1 MLVLRTLA
9 VESEPRLTDNF
20 KKRQLALPIYLP
32 SLLFEAAL
40 SALLPILPA
49 SATEFGFDLAAAGA
63 VTAAAMLGTFL
74 FELPA
79 STIVNRLGERTS
91 MILATLVASV
101 FGFLGFLNLG
111 YWQLLLIAMGFGAM
125 FSLFGLS
132 RHSMLAAQVPVLHRA
147 KAMSLLG
154 GSFRGG
160 AALGPILGSLAV
172 AQFGTEAAY
181 LVASGLCLA
190 ALIAVTTVPA
200 SRLQSSP
207 SGQHGNVWAVAKR
220 EKAKLLTLGVASAII
235 SAGRTIRMIG
245 LPLLAI
251 QLGIDAATA
260 SLIFGVTGAIDFA
273 LFYVSGLIM
282 NRWGKFWSS
291 VPTLFALG
299 ISYLFA
305 FMVTDLATFWILA
318 AVTALANAA
327 SAGINMVLGA
337 DMAPD
342 GARSEFLAAFRMLTS
357 GGVVLAPLMIASLTA
372 LIALPAALAITGVL
386 NFYGAYLFWKYLP
399 IHAPDHQSV
408 N

>member
-1 MLVLRTLA
+1 MLRTLA

-399 IHAPDHQSV
+399 IHAPDPQSV

>member
-1 MLVLRTLA
+1 MT
-9 VESEPRLTDNF
+9 ENF
-20 KKRQLALPIYLP
+20 KKRSLALPVYLP

-40 SALLPILPA
+40 SSLLPILPA
-49 SATEFGFDLAAAGA
+49 SATEYGVDLAAAGA
-63 VTAAAMLGTFL
+63 VTAAAMLGTLL

-91 MILATLVASV
+91 LIVATVIAAI
-101 FGFLGFLNLG
+101 FGFLGFVNLG
-111 YWQLLLIAMGFGAM
+111 YWPLLFIAMGFGAM

-132 RHSMLAAQVPVLHRA
+132 RHSLLAAQVPVSHRA

-181 LVASGLCLA
+181 LVASALCLVA
-190 ALIAVTTVPA
+190 MIAVTSVPKN
-200 SRLQSSP
+200 RLQYPP
-207 SGQHGNVWAVAKR
+207 SGQHGNVWEVAKR
-220 EKAKLLTLGVASAII
+220 ERAKLLTLGMASAII

-251 QLGIDAATA
+251 QLGIDPATA
-260 SLIFGVTGAIDFA
+260 SLIFGVTGIIDFA
-273 LFYVSGLIM
+273 LFYASGLIM
-282 NRWGKFWSS
+282 SRWGKFWSS
-291 VPTLFALG
+291 VPTLLALG

-305 FMVTDLATFWILA
+305 FMVTDLNSFWILA

-337 DMAPD
+337 DLAPD
-342 GARSEFLAAFRMLTS
+342 GARSEFLAAFRIMTS
-357 GGVVLAPLMIASLTA
+357 GGVVLAPLMITTLTA
-372 LIALPAALAITGVL
+372 LIALPAALAITGLL
-386 NFYGAYLFWKYLP
+386 NFYGAFLFWKYLP
-399 IHAPDHQSV
+399 IHAPDKKSID
-408 N
+408 

>member
-1 MLVLRTLA
+1 VT
-9 VESEPRLTDNF
+9 ENF
-20 KKRQLALPIYLP
+20 KKRSLALPVYLP

-40 SALLPILPA
+40 SSLVPILPA
-49 SATEFGFDLAAAGA
+49 SATEYGVDLAAAGA
-63 VTAAAMLGTFL
+63 VTAAAMLGTLL

-91 MILATLVASV
+91 MIVATVIAAI

-111 YWQLLLIAMGFGAM
+111 YWPLLFIAMGFGAM

-132 RHSMLAAQVPVLHRA
+132 RHSLLAAQVPVSHRA
-147 KAMSLLG
+147 KSMSLLG

-181 LVASGLCLA
+181 LVASALCLVA
-190 ALIAVTTVPA
+190 MVAVTSVPKNKLH
-200 SRLQSSP
+200 SPP
-207 SGQHGNVWAVAKR
+207 SGQHGNVWEVAKR
-220 EKAKLLTLGVASAII
+220 ERAKLLTLGMASAII

-251 QLGIDAATA
+251 QLGIDPATA
-260 SLIFGVTGAIDFA
+260 SLIFGVTGIIDFA
-273 LFYVSGLIM
+273 LFYASGLIM
-282 NRWGKFWSS
+282 SRWGKFWSS
-291 VPTLFALG
+291 VPTLLALG

-305 FMVTDLATFWILA
+305 FMVTDLNTFWILA

-337 DMAPD
+337 DLAPD

-357 GGVVLAPLMIASLTA
+357 GGVVLAPLMITTLTA
-372 LIALPAALAITGVL
+372 LIALPAALAITGLL
-386 NFYGAYLFWKYLP
+386 NFYGAFLFWKYLP
-399 IHAPDHQSV
+399 IHAPDKKSID
-408 N
+408 

>member
-1 MLVLRTLA
+1 MA
-9 VESEPRLTDNF
+9 VEVENPLTDNF

-74 FELPA
+74 FEVPA

-91 MILATLVASV
+91 MIVATSVASV

-160 AALGPILGSLAV
+160 AALGPILGAVAV

-190 ALIAVTTVPA
+190 ALLAVTAVPA

-220 EKAKLLTLGVASAII
+220 EKAKLLTLGLASAII

-260 SLIFGVTGAIDFA
+260 SLIFGVTGVIDFA
-273 LFYVSGLIM
+273 LFYISGLIM
-282 NRWGKFWSS
+282 SRWGKFWSS

-305 FMVTDLATFWILA
+305 FMVTDLATFWVLA

-357 GGVVLAPLMIASLTA
+357 GGVVLAPLMITSLTA

-399 IHAPDHQSV
+399 IHAPDPQSV
-408 N
+408 D

>member
-1 MLVLRTLA
+1 V
-9 VESEPRLTDNF
+9 SENF
-20 KKRQLALPIYLP
+20 TKRSLALPVYLP

-40 SALLPILPA
+40 SSLLPILPA
-49 SATEFGFDLAAAGA
+49 SATEYGVDLAAAGA
-63 VTAAAMLGTFL
+63 VTAAAMLGTLL

-91 MILATLVASV
+91 MIVATVIAAI

-111 YWQLLLIAMGFGAM
+111 YWPLLFIAMGFGAM

-132 RHSMLAAQVPVLHRA
+132 RHSLLAAQVPVSHRA
-147 KAMSLLG
+147 KSMSLLG

-181 LVASGLCLA
+181 LVASALCLVA
-190 ALIAVTTVPA
+190 MVAVTSVPKNKLH
-200 SRLQSSP
+200 SPP
-207 SGQHGNVWAVAKR
+207 SGQHGNVWEVAKR
-220 EKAKLLTLGVASAII
+220 ERAKLLTLGMASAII

-251 QLGIDAATA
+251 QLGIDPATA
-260 SLIFGVTGAIDFA
+260 SLIFGVTGIIDFA
-273 LFYVSGLIM
+273 LFYASGLIM
-282 NRWGKFWSS
+282 SRWGKFWSS
-291 VPTLFALG
+291 VPTLLALG

-305 FMVTDLATFWILA
+305 FMVTDLNTFWILA

-337 DMAPD
+337 DLAPD

-357 GGVVLAPLMIASLTA
+357 GGVVLAPLMITTLTA
-372 LIALPAALAITGVL
+372 LIALPAALAITGLL
-386 NFYGAYLFWKYLP
+386 NFYGAFLFWKYLP
-399 IHAPDHQSV
+399 IHAPDKKSAD
-408 N
+408 

>member
-1 MLVLRTLA
+1 MLRTLA
-9 VESEPRLTDNF
+9 VESEPQLTDNF
-20 KKRQLALPIYLP
+20 KKRQLALPVYLP

-40 SALLPILPA
+40 GALLPILPA

-79 STIVNRLGERTS
+79 STIVNRFGERTS
-91 MILATLVASV
+91 MILATLVAAV

-160 AALGPILGSLAV
+160 AALGPILGSVAV

-235 SAGRTIRMIG
+235 SAGRTVRMIG

-251 QLGIDAATA
+251 QLGIDPATA

-273 LFYVSGLIM
+273 LFYMSGLIM
-282 NRWGKFWSS
+282 NRWGKLWSS

-305 FMVTDLATFWILA
+305 FMVTDLATFWVLA

-357 GGVVLAPLMIASLTA
+357 GGVVLAPVMITALTA

-399 IHAPDHQSV
+399 IHAPDPQSV

>member
-1 MLVLRTLA
+1 MA
-9 VESEPRLTDNF
+9 VEIEHQLTDNF

-91 MILATLVASV
+91 MIVATSVASV

-160 AALGPILGSLAV
+160 AALGPILGSVAV

-190 ALIAVTTVPA
+190 ALIAVTAVPA

-305 FMVTDLATFWILA
+305 FMVTDLATFWVLA

-357 GGVVLAPLMIASLTA
+357 GGVVLAPLMITSLTA

-399 IHAPDHQSV
+399 IHAPDPQSV

>member
-1 MLVLRTLA
+1 M
-9 VESEPRLTDNF
+9 SENF
-20 KKRQLALPIYLP
+20 KKRSLALPVYLP

-40 SALLPILPA
+40 ISLLPILPA
-49 SATEFGFDLAAAGA
+49 SATEYGVDLAAAGA
-63 VTAAAMLGTFL
+63 VTAAAMLGTLL

-91 MILATLVASV
+91 MIVATVIAAM

-111 YWQLLLIAMGFGAM
+111 YWPLLFIAMGFGAM

-132 RHSMLAAQVPVLHRA
+132 RHSLLAAQVPVSHRA

-181 LVASGLCLA
+181 LVASALCLVA
-190 ALIAVTTVPA
+190 MVAVTSVPKN
-200 SRLQSSP
+200 RLQYAP
-207 SGQHGNVWAVAKR
+207 SGQHGNVWEVAKR
-220 EKAKLLTLGVASAII
+220 ERAKLLTLGMASAII

-251 QLGIDAATA
+251 QLGIDPATA
-260 SLIFGVTGAIDFA
+260 SLIFGVTGIIDFA
-273 LFYVSGLIM
+273 LFYASGLIM
-282 NRWGKFWSS
+282 SRWGKFWSS
-291 VPTLFALG
+291 VPTLLALG

-305 FMVTDLATFWILA
+305 FMVTDLNSFWILA

-337 DMAPD
+337 DLAPD

-357 GGVVLAPLMIASLTA
+357 GGVVLAPLMITTLTA
-372 LIALPAALAITGVL
+372 LIALPAALAITGLL
-386 NFYGAYLFWKYLP
+386 NFYGAFLFWKYLP
-399 IHAPDHQSV
+399 IHAPDKKSID
-408 N
+408 

>member
-1 MLVLRTLA
+1 M
-9 VESEPRLTDNF
+9 SSHF
-20 KKRQLALPIYLP
+20 KKRSLALPIYLP

-74 FELPA
+74 FEIPA
-79 STIVNRLGERTS
+79 SSIVNRLGERTS
-91 MILATLVASV
+91 MIVATTVAAV

-111 YWQLLLIAMGFGAM
+111 YWQLLVIAMGFGAM

-132 RHSMLAAQVPVLHRA
+132 RHSMLAAQVPITHRA

-160 AALGPILGSLAV
+160 AALGPVLGAVAV

-181 LVASGLCLA
+181 LIASGLCLV
-190 ALIAVTTVPA
+190 ALLAVSLVPA
-200 SRLQSSP
+200 GRLQSPP
-207 SGQHGNVWAVAKR
+207 SGQHGNVWTVAKR
-220 EKAKLLTLGVASAII
+220 ERSKLLTLGMASAII

-260 SLIFGVTGAIDFA
+260 SLIFGVTGFIDFA
-273 LFYVSGLIM
+273 LFYASGLIM
-282 NRWGKFWSS
+282 SRWGKFWSS
-291 VPTLFALG
+291 VPTLLALG
-299 ISYLFA
+299 ISYMFA
-305 FMVTDLATFWILA
+305 FMVTDLGTFWILA

-337 DMAPD
+337 DLAPD
-342 GARSEFLAAFRMLTS
+342 GARSEFLAAFRLMTS
-357 GGVVLAPLMIASLTA
+357 GGVVIAPLMITSLTA
-372 LIALPAALAITGVL
+372 LIALPTALAITGVL

-399 IHAPDHQSV
+399 IHAPDHKSV

>member
-1 MLVLRTLA
+1 M
-9 VESEPRLTDNF
+9 TDNF

-63 VTAAAMLGTFL
+63 ITAAAMLGTFL
-74 FELPA
+74 FEWPA
-79 STIVNRLGERTS
+79 SLIVNRLGERSS
-91 MILATLVASV
+91 MILATLVAS
-101 FGFLGFLNLG
+101 GFALLGFLNMG
-111 YWQLLLIAMGFGAM
+111 YWQLLVIAMGFGAM

-132 RHSMLAAQVPVLHRA
+132 RHSMLAAQVPTAHRA

-160 AALGPILGSLAV
+160 AALGPILGGLAV
-172 AQFGTEAAY
+172 SQFGTQAAY
-181 LVASGLCLA
+181 LVAAGLCLI
-190 ALIAVTTVPA
+190 ALIAVMAVPA
-200 SRLQSSP
+200 TRLQSSP
-207 SGQHGNVWAVAKR
+207 SGQHGNVWTVAKR
-220 EKAKLLTLGVASAII
+220 ERAKLLTLGMASAII

-260 SLIFGVTGAIDFA
+260 SLIFGVTGVIDFA
-273 LFYVSGLIM
+273 LFYLSGLIM
-282 NRWGKFWSS
+282 HRWGKFWSS
-291 VPTLFALG
+291 VPTLLALG

-305 FMVTDLATFWILA
+305 FMVTDLATFWVLA

-357 GGVVLAPLMIASLTA
+357 GGVVLAPLMITSLTA

-399 IHAPDHQSV
+399 VHAPDPESV

>member
-1 MLVLRTLA
+1 METEAGLRMASTFQKRSLA
-9 VESEPRLTDNF
+9 Y
-20 KKRQLALPIYLP
+20 PIYLP

-49 SATEFGFDLAAAGA
+49 SATEFGFGLAAAGA

-79 STIVNRLGERTS
+79 STIVNRIGERGS
-91 MILATLVASV
+91 MMMATLGAAF

-111 YWQLLLIAMGFGAM
+111 YWQLLFIAMGFGAM

-132 RHSMLAAQVPVLHRA
+132 RHSMLAAAVPISHRA

-160 AALGPILGSLAV
+160 AALGPILGAAAV
-172 AQFGTEAAY
+172 AQFGTQAAY
-181 LVASGLCLA
+181 LVATSLCLL
-190 ALIAVTTVPA
+190 ALLAVSLVPA
-200 SRLQSSP
+200 NRLDSPP

-220 EKAKLLTLGVASAII
+220 ERSKLLTLGLASAII

-251 QLGIDAATA
+251 QLGIDPATA
-260 SLIFGVTGAIDFA
+260 SLIFGVTGFTDFA

-282 NRWGKFWSS
+282 SRWGKFWSS
-291 VPTLFALG
+291 VPTLLALG
-299 ISYLFA
+299 VSYLFA
-305 FMVTDLATFWILA
+305 FMVTDLPTFWILA
-318 AVTALANAA
+318 ALTALANAA

-337 DMAPD
+337 DLAPD
-342 GARSEFLAAFRMLTS
+342 GARSEFLAAFRMMTS
-357 GGVVLAPLMIASLTA
+357 GGVVLAPLMITSLTA

-399 IHAPDHQSV
+399 IHAPDPKSID
-408 N
+408 

>member
-1 MLVLRTLA
+1 M
-9 VESEPRLTDNF
+9 SENF
-20 KKRQLALPIYLP
+20 TKRSLALPVYLP

-40 SALLPILPA
+40 SSLLPILPA
-49 SATEFGFDLAAAGA
+49 SATEYGVDLAAAGA
-63 VTAAAMLGTFL
+63 VTAAAMLGTLL

-91 MILATLVASV
+91 MIVATVIAAI

-111 YWQLLLIAMGFGAM
+111 YWPLLFIAMGFGAM

-132 RHSMLAAQVPVLHRA
+132 RHSLLAAQVPVSHRA
-147 KAMSLLG
+147 KSMSLLG

-181 LVASGLCLA
+181 LVASALCLVA
-190 ALIAVTTVPA
+190 MVAVTSVPKNKLH
-200 SRLQSSP
+200 SPP
-207 SGQHGNVWAVAKR
+207 SGQHGNVWEVAKR
-220 EKAKLLTLGVASAII
+220 ERAKLLTLGMASAII

-251 QLGIDAATA
+251 QLGIDPATA
-260 SLIFGVTGAIDFA
+260 SLIFGVTGIIDFA
-273 LFYVSGLIM
+273 LFYASGLIM
-282 NRWGKFWSS
+282 SRWGKFWSS
-291 VPTLFALG
+291 VPTLLALG

-305 FMVTDLATFWILA
+305 FMVTDLNTFWILA

-337 DMAPD
+337 DLAPD

-357 GGVVLAPLMIASLTA
+357 GGVVLAPLMITTLTA
-372 LIALPAALAITGVL
+372 LIALPAALAITGLL
-386 NFYGAYLFWKYLP
+386 NFYGAFLFWKYLP
-399 IHAPDHQSV
+399 IHAPDKKSAD
-408 N
+408 

>member
-1 MLVLRTLA
+1 MT
-9 VESEPRLTDNF
+9 ENF
-20 KKRQLALPIYLP
+20 KKRSLALPVYLP

-40 SALLPILPA
+40 SSLVPILPA
-49 SATEFGFDLAAAGA
+49 SATEYGVDLAAAGA
-63 VTAAAMLGTFL
+63 VTAAAMLGTLL

-91 MILATLVASV
+91 MIVATVIAAI

-111 YWQLLLIAMGFGAM
+111 YWPLLFIAMGFGAM

-132 RHSMLAAQVPVLHRA
+132 RHSLLAAQVPVSHRA
-147 KAMSLLG
+147 KSMSLLG

-181 LVASGLCLA
+181 LVASALCLVA
-190 ALIAVTTVPA
+190 MVAVTSVPKNKLH
-200 SRLQSSP
+200 SPP
-207 SGQHGNVWAVAKR
+207 SGQHGNVWEVAKR
-220 EKAKLLTLGVASAII
+220 ERAKLLTLGMASAII

-251 QLGIDAATA
+251 QLGIDPATA
-260 SLIFGVTGAIDFA
+260 SLIFGVTGIIDFA
-273 LFYVSGLIM
+273 LFYASGLIM
-282 NRWGKFWSS
+282 SRWGKFWSS
-291 VPTLFALG
+291 VPTLLALG

-305 FMVTDLATFWILA
+305 FMVTDLNTFWILA

-337 DMAPD
+337 DLAPD

-357 GGVVLAPLMIASLTA
+357 GGVVLAPLMITTLTA
-372 LIALPAALAITGVL
+372 LIALPAALAITGLL
-386 NFYGAYLFWKYLP
+386 NFYGAFLFWKYLP
-399 IHAPDHQSV
+399 IHAPDKKSID
-408 N
+408 

>member
-1 MLVLRTLA
+1 MT
-9 VESEPRLTDNF
+9 ENF
-20 KKRQLALPIYLP
+20 KKRSLALPVYLP

-40 SALLPILPA
+40 SSLLPIFPA
-49 SATEFGFDLAAAGA
+49 SATEYGVDLAAAGA
-63 VTAAAMLGTFL
+63 VTAAAMLGTLL

-91 MILATLVASV
+91 MIVATVIAAI

-111 YWQLLLIAMGFGAM
+111 YWPLLFIAMGFGAM

-132 RHSMLAAQVPVLHRA
+132 RHSLLAAQVPVSHRA

-160 AALGPILGSLAV
+160 AALGPILGSVAV

-181 LVASGLCLA
+181 LVASALCLVA
-190 ALIAVTTVPA
+190 MVAVTSVPKN
-200 SRLQSSP
+200 RLHSPP
-207 SGQHGNVWAVAKR
+207 SGQHGNVWEVAKR
-220 EKAKLLTLGVASAII
+220 ERAKLLTLGMASAII

-251 QLGIDAATA
+251 QLGIDPATA
-260 SLIFGVTGAIDFA
+260 SLIFGVTGVIDFA
-273 LFYVSGLIM
+273 LFYASGLIM
-282 NRWGKFWSS
+282 SRWGKFWSS
-291 VPTLFALG
+291 VPTLLALG

-305 FMVTDLATFWILA
+305 FMVTDLNTFWILA

-337 DMAPD
+337 DLAPD

-357 GGVVLAPLMIASLTA
+357 GGVVLAPLMITTLTA
-372 LIALPAALAITGVL
+372 LIALPAALAITGLL
-386 NFYGAYLFWKYLP
+386 NFYGAFLFWKYLP
-399 IHAPDHQSV
+399 IHAPDKKSID
-408 N
+408 

>member
-1 MLVLRTLA
+1 LVLLTLDEE
-9 VESEPRLTDNF
+9 VRHRVTENF
-20 KKRQLALPIYLP
+20 KKRSLALPVYLP

-40 SALLPILPA
+40 SSLLPILPA
-49 SATEFGFDLAAAGA
+49 SATDYGVDLAAAGA
-63 VTAAAMLGTFL
+63 VTAAAMLGTLL

-91 MILATLVASV
+91 MIVATVIAAI

-111 YWQLLLIAMGFGAM
+111 YWPLLFIAMGFGAM

-132 RHSMLAAQVPVLHRA
+132 RHSLLAAQVPVSHRA

-181 LVASGLCLA
+181 LVASALCLVA
-190 ALIAVTTVPA
+190 MFAVTSVPKN
-200 SRLQSSP
+200 RLQSPP
-207 SGQHGNVWAVAKR
+207 SGQHGNVWEVAKR
-220 EKAKLLTLGVASAII
+220 ERAKLLTLGMASAII

-251 QLGIDAATA
+251 QLGIDPATA
-260 SLIFGVTGAIDFA
+260 SLIFGVTGVIDFA
-273 LFYVSGLIM
+273 LFYASGLIM
-282 NRWGKFWSS
+282 SRWGKFWSS
-291 VPTLFALG
+291 VPTLLALG

-305 FMVTDLATFWILA
+305 FMVTDLTSFWILA

-337 DMAPD
+337 DLAPD
-342 GARSEFLAAFRMLTS
+342 GARSEFLAAFRMMTS
-357 GGVVLAPLMIASLTA
+357 GGVVLAPLMITTLTA
-372 LIALPAALAITGVL
+372 LIALPAALAITGLL
-386 NFYGAYLFWKYLP
+386 NFYGAFLFWKYLP
-399 IHAPDHQSV
+399 IHAPDKKSID
-408 N
+408 

>member
-1 MLVLRTLA
+1 MT
-9 VESEPRLTDNF
+9 ENF
-20 KKRQLALPIYLP
+20 KKRSLALPVYLP

-40 SALLPILPA
+40 SSLLPILPA
-49 SATEFGFDLAAAGA
+49 SATEYGVDLAAAGA
-63 VTAAAMLGTFL
+63 VTAAAMLGTLL

-91 MILATLVASV
+91 MIVATVIAAL

-111 YWQLLLIAMGFGAM
+111 YWPLLFIAMGFGAM

-132 RHSMLAAQVPVLHRA
+132 RHSLLAAQVPVSHRA

-181 LVASGLCLA
+181 LVASALCLVA
-190 ALIAVTTVPA
+190 MVAVTSVPKNKLH
-200 SRLQSSP
+200 SPP
-207 SGQHGNVWAVAKR
+207 SGQHGNVWEVAKR
-220 EKAKLLTLGVASAII
+220 ERAKLLTLGMASAII

-251 QLGIDAATA
+251 QLGIDPATA
-260 SLIFGVTGAIDFA
+260 SLIFGVTGIIDFA
-273 LFYVSGLIM
+273 LFYASGLIM
-282 NRWGKFWSS
+282 SRWGKFWSS
-291 VPTLFALG
+291 VPTLLALG

-305 FMVTDLATFWILA
+305 FMVTDLSSFWILA
-318 AVTALANAA
+318 AVTALASAA

-337 DMAPD
+337 DLAPD
-342 GARSEFLAAFRMLTS
+342 GARSEFLAAFRIMTS
-357 GGVVLAPLMIASLTA
+357 GGVVLAPLMITTLTA
-372 LIALPAALAITGVL
+372 LIALPAALAITGLL
-386 NFYGAYLFWKYLP
+386 NFYGAFLFWKYLP
-399 IHAPDHQSV
+399 IHAPNKKSID
-408 N
+408 

>member
-1 MLVLRTLA
+1 LALLTLEA
-9 VESEPRLTDNF
+9 EIRRRVSENF
-20 KKRQLALPIYLP
+20 KKRSLALPVYLP

-40 SALLPILPA
+40 SSLLPILPA
-49 SATEFGFDLAAAGA
+49 SATEYGVDLAAAGA
-63 VTAAAMLGTFL
+63 VTAAAMLGTLL

-91 MILATLVASV
+91 MIVATVIAAI

-111 YWQLLLIAMGFGAM
+111 YWPLLFIAMGFGAM

-132 RHSMLAAQVPVLHRA
+132 RHSLLAAQVPVSHRA
-147 KAMSLLG
+147 TAMSLLG

-181 LVASGLCLA
+181 LVASALCLVA
-190 ALIAVTTVPA
+190 MVAVTSVPKN
-200 SRLQSSP
+200 RLQSPP
-207 SGQHGNVWAVAKR
+207 SGQHGNVWEVAKR
-220 EKAKLLTLGVASAII
+220 ERAKLLTLGMASAII

-251 QLGIDAATA
+251 QLGIDPATA
-260 SLIFGVTGAIDFA
+260 SLIFGVTGIIDFA
-273 LFYVSGLIM
+273 LFYASGLIM
-282 NRWGKFWSS
+282 SRWGKFWSS
-291 VPTLFALG
+291 VPTLLALG

-305 FMVTDLATFWILA
+305 FMVTDLSSFWILA

-337 DMAPD
+337 DLAPD
-342 GARSEFLAAFRMLTS
+342 GARSEFLALFRMMTS
-357 GGVVLAPLMIASLTA
+357 GGVVLAPLMITTLTA
-372 LIALPAALAITGVL
+372 LIALPAALAITGLL
-386 NFYGAYLFWKYLP
+386 NFYGAFLFWKYLP
-399 IHAPDHQSV
+399 IHAPDKKSID
-408 N
+408 

>member
-1 MLVLRTLA
+1 V
-9 VESEPRLTDNF
+9 SENF
-20 KKRQLALPIYLP
+20 KKRSLALPVYLP

-40 SALLPILPA
+40 SSLLPILPA
-49 SATEFGFDLAAAGA
+49 SATEYGVDLAAAGA
-63 VTAAAMLGTFL
+63 VTAAAMLGTLL

-91 MILATLVASV
+91 MIVATVIAAI

-111 YWQLLLIAMGFGAM
+111 YWPLLFIAMGFGAM

-132 RHSMLAAQVPVLHRA
+132 RHSLLAAQVPVSHRA

-181 LVASGLCLA
+181 LVASALCLVA
-190 ALIAVTTVPA
+190 MVAVTSVPKNK
-200 SRLQSSP
+200 LQSPP
-207 SGQHGNVWAVAKR
+207 SGQHGNVWEVAKR
-220 EKAKLLTLGVASAII
+220 ERAKLLTLGMASAII

-251 QLGIDAATA
+251 QLGIDPATA
-260 SLIFGVTGAIDFA
+260 SLIFGVTGIIDFA
-273 LFYVSGLIM
+273 LFYASGLIM
-282 NRWGKFWSS
+282 SRWGKFWSS
-291 VPTLFALG
+291 VPTLLALG

-305 FMVTDLATFWILA
+305 FMVTDLNSFWILA
-318 AVTALANAA
+318 GVTALANAA

-337 DMAPD
+337 DLAPD
-342 GARSEFLAAFRMLTS
+342 GARSEFLAAFRMMTS
-357 GGVVLAPLMIASLTA
+357 GGVVLAPLMITTLTA
-372 LIALPAALAITGVL
+372 LIALPAALAITGLL
-386 NFYGAYLFWKYLP
+386 NFYGAFLFWKYLP
-399 IHAPDHQSV
+399 IHAPDKKSID
-408 N
+408 

>member
-1 MLVLRTLA
+1 V
-9 VESEPRLTDNF
+9 SENF
-20 KKRQLALPIYLP
+20 KKRSLALPVYLP

-49 SATEFGFDLAAAGA
+49 SATEYGFDLAAAGA
-63 VTAAAMLGTFL
+63 VTAAAMLGTLL

-91 MILATLVASV
+91 MVVATVIAAL

-111 YWQLLLIAMGFGAM
+111 YWPLLLIAMGFGAM

-132 RHSMLAAQVPVLHRA
+132 RHSLLAAQVPVSHRA

-172 AQFGTEAAY
+172 AQFGTESAY
-181 LVASGLCLA
+181 LVASALCLVA
-190 ALIAVTTVPA
+190 MVAVTAVPKN
-200 SRLQSSP
+200 RLQSPP
-207 SGQHGNVWAVAKR
+207 SGQHGNVWEVAKR
-220 EKAKLLTLGVASAII
+220 ERAKLLTLGMASAII

-251 QLGIDAATA
+251 QLGIDPATA
-260 SLIFGVTGAIDFA
+260 SLIFGVTGVIDFA

-282 NRWGKFWSS
+282 SRWGKFWSS
-291 VPTLFALG
+291 VPTLLALG
-299 ISYLFA
+299 LSYLFA
-305 FMVTDLATFWILA
+305 FMVTDLNTFWVLA
-318 AVTALANAA
+318 ALTALANAA

-337 DMAPD
+337 DLAPD
-342 GARSEFLAAFRMLTS
+342 GARSEFLAAFRMMTS
-357 GGVVLAPLMIASLTA
+357 GGVVLAPLMITTLTA
-372 LIALPAALAITGVL
+372 LIALPAALAITGLL
-386 NFYGAYLFWKYLP
+386 NFYGAFLFWKYLP
-399 IHAPDHQSV
+399 VHAPDRKSV
-408 N
+408 D

>member
-1 MLVLRTLA
+1 VT
-9 VESEPRLTDNF
+9 ENF
-20 KKRQLALPIYLP
+20 KKRSLALPVYLP

-40 SALLPILPA
+40 SSLLPILPA
-49 SATEFGFDLAAAGA
+49 SATEYGVDLAAAGA
-63 VTAAAMLGTFL
+63 VTAAAMLGTLL

-91 MILATLVASV
+91 MIVATVIAAI

-111 YWQLLLIAMGFGAM
+111 YWPLLFIARGFGAM

-132 RHSMLAAQVPVLHRA
+132 RHSLLAAQVPVSHRA

-181 LVASGLCLA
+181 LVASALCLVA
-190 ALIAVTTVPA
+190 MVAVTSVPKN
-200 SRLQSSP
+200 RLQYPP
-207 SGQHGNVWAVAKR
+207 SGQHGNVWEVAKR
-220 EKAKLLTLGVASAII
+220 ERAKLLTLGMASAII

-251 QLGIDAATA
+251 QLGIDPATA
-260 SLIFGVTGAIDFA
+260 SLIFGVTGVIDFA
-273 LFYVSGLIM
+273 LFYASGLIM
-282 NRWGKFWSS
+282 SRWGKFWSS
-291 VPTLFALG
+291 VPTLLALG

-305 FMVTDLATFWILA
+305 FMVTDLNSFWILA

-337 DMAPD
+337 DLAPD
-342 GARSEFLAAFRMLTS
+342 GARSEFLAAFRMMTS
-357 GGVVLAPLMIASLTA
+357 GGVVLAPLTITTLTA
-372 LIALPAALAITGVL
+372 LIALPAALAITGLL
-386 NFYGAYLFWKYLP
+386 NFYGAFLFWKYLP
-399 IHAPDHQSV
+399 IHAPYKKSID
-408 N
+408 

>member
-1 MLVLRTLA
+1 M
-9 VESEPRLTDNF
+9 SENF
-20 KKRQLALPIYLP
+20 KKRSLALPVYLP

-49 SATEFGFDLAAAGA
+49 SATEYGFDLAAAGA
-63 VTAAAMLGTFL
+63 VTAAAMLGTLL

-91 MILATLVASV
+91 MVVATVIAAL

-111 YWQLLLIAMGFGAM
+111 YWPLLLIAMGFGAM

-132 RHSMLAAQVPVLHRA
+132 RHSLLAAQVPVSHRA

-172 AQFGTEAAY
+172 AQFGTESAY
-181 LVASGLCLA
+181 LVASALCLVA
-190 ALIAVTTVPA
+190 MVAVTAVPKN
-200 SRLQSSP
+200 RLQSPP
-207 SGQHGNVWAVAKR
+207 SGQHGNVWEVAKR
-220 EKAKLLTLGVASAII
+220 ERAKLLTLGMASAII

-251 QLGIDAATA
+251 QLGIDPATA
-260 SLIFGVTGAIDFA
+260 SLIFGVTGVIDFA

-282 NRWGKFWSS
+282 SRWGKFWSS
-291 VPTLFALG
+291 VPTLLALG
-299 ISYLFA
+299 LSYLFA
-305 FMVTDLATFWILA
+305 FMVTDLNTFWVLA
-318 AVTALANAA
+318 ALTALANAA

-337 DMAPD
+337 DLAPD
-342 GARSEFLAAFRMLTS
+342 GARSEFLAAFRMMTS
-357 GGVVLAPLMIASLTA
+357 GGVVVAPLMITTLTA
-372 LIALPAALAITGVL
+372 LIALPAALAITGLL
-386 NFYGAYLFWKYLP
+386 NFYGAFLFWKYLP
-399 IHAPDHQSV
+399 VHAPDRKSV
-408 N
+408 D